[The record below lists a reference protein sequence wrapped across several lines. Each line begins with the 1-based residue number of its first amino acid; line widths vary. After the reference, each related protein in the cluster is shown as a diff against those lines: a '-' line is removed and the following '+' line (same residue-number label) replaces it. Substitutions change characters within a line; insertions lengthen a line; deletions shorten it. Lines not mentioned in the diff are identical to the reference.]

1 MRTLVVYESMFG
13 NTRHVAE
20 AIARGLESAG
30 TVTAVPVA
38 GVGDEDLSGYDLVM
52 VGGPTHV
59 HGMSRESTR
68 HGAAV
73 TARKPDSTVALEPDA
88 ESEGLREWLD
98 GLPPSH
104 GKAVAFDTR
113 ADGPALLTGRASK
126 GICRKLRLRGFDLV
140 AESESFLVDK
150 ESRLEEG
157 EETRA
162 EQWVGHSPSRSLPVA
177 RNTSRVARARYRL
190 VTATAFATREL
201 SPCHNL
207 RSICVGTMW

>member
-1 MRTLVVYESMFG
+1 MTPPAATCRAQSAGTEPTNHRRSRHA
-13 NTRHVAE
+13 NTCGLRIDVRKYPARAE

-162 EQWVGHSPSRSLPVA
+162 EQWGRTLAQQVTSSRA
-177 RNTSRVARARYRL
+177 
-190 VTATAFATREL
+190 
-201 SPCHNL
+201 
-207 RSICVGTMW
+207 

>member
-30 TVTAVPVA
+30 PVTAVPVTRA
-38 GVGDEDLSGYDLVM
+38 GDEDLSGYDLVM

-68 HGAAV
+68 RGAAV
-73 TARKPDSTVALEPDA
+73 TAQKPDSTVTLEPDA

-98 GLPPSH
+98 GLPPTH

-113 ADGPALLTGRASK
+113 ANGPALLTGRASK
-126 GICRKLRLRGFDLV
+126 GICRKLRLHGFDLV
-140 AESESFLVDK
+140 ADSESFLVDK

-162 EQWVGHSPSRSLPVA
+162 EQWGRTLA
-177 RNTSRVARARYRL
+177 RQVTSSHA
-190 VTATAFATREL
+190 
-201 SPCHNL
+201 
-207 RSICVGTMW
+207 